1 MVPHIW
7 NHSPLIK
14 PVVITAQ
21 NAAFDN
27 HTLTL
32 HYDVNVVIT
41 AQNAAFDNQ
50 ARCCYVP
57 GNVVITAQNAAFD
70 NYANS

>member
-21 NAAFDN
+21 NAVFDN
-27 HTLTL
+27 VKQSPFHKIT
-32 HYDVNVVIT
+32 VVIT
-41 AQNAAFDNQ
+41 AQNAVFDNTTSY
-50 ARCCYVP
+50 ARY
-57 GNVVITAQNAAFD
+57 TE
-70 NYANS
+70 